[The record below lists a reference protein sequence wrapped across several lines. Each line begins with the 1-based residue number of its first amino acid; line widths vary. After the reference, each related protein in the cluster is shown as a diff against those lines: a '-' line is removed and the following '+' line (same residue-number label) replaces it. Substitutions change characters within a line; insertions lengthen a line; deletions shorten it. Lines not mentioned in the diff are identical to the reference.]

1 MGYIS
6 HNVLIDSDN
15 DGTPDG
21 ILTVL
26 TEGNN
31 MTFSGGSGN
40 ITITS
45 AGGGGGGTEEVY
57 FSNGAPSD
65 NDGANG
71 DINLDYTNGD
81 IYRKASGS
89 WDLIESIPS
98 LARTRMF
105 TATYDTSGSG
115 FNAGK
120 FTVDGEYYFHYG
132 SIPGSGSIANAETYA
147 TSLGFQTGSRFVF
160 QQYDNPDNVAIYRAT
175 SDTFYKTGV
184 TGFSSSA
191 NATNNFGFDLVK
203 ESGTTLING
212 QTYTIEIIPRLNII
226 NEDNGSISIKEM
238 NIDSVNY
245 TLSGSGSAQTV
256 VIATFAIATY
266 RSAKYH
272 LQMTSDAGTP
282 EYQISEVAL
291 LHNGSTSNIN
301 EYGVIFTGASVMG
314 SLSTDINGGLARLK
328 LTTDTSDDYD
338 IKLRVEALKV

>member
-6 HNVLIDSDN
+6 HQVLVDT
-15 DGTPDG
+15 DGDGATDG

-26 TEGNN
+26 TKGNN
-31 MTFSGGSGN
+31 MTFSGGTGN
-40 ITITS
+40 ITLTS
-45 AGGGGGGTEEVY
+45 SGGGGGGTEEVY
-57 FSNGAPSD
+57 FTSGVPNDNTGAD
-65 NDGANG
+65 G

-81 IYRKASGS
+81 IYRKVSSA

-105 TATYDTSGSG
+105 TATYDTSASG

-132 SIPGSGSIANAETYA
+132 SIPGSASIANAETYA
-147 TSLGFQTGSRFVF
+147 ASLGFQTGSRFVF

-184 TGFSSSA
+184 AGFSGSA
-191 NATNNFGFDLVK
+191 NGTNNFGFDLVK
-203 ESGTTLING
+203 ESGTTLVNG
-212 QTYTIEIIPRLNII
+212 QTYTIEIIPRLNIV
-226 NEDNGSISIKEM
+226 NEDNGSITIKEM

-245 TLSGSGSAQTV
+245 TLSGSGSEQTV
-256 VIATFAIATY
+256 VIATFAIASY

-282 EYQISEVAL
+282 EYQISEIVL

-338 IKLRVEALKV
+338 IKLRVDALKV